1 MKVKKSV
8 VIRYSEA
15 FKHQV
20 IKEVE
25 EGHCSCEQARKKYGI
40 KGIEYHSVLDEKN
53 G

>member
-25 EGHCSCEQARKKYGI
+25 EGHCSCARPIRNMG
-40 KGIEYHSVLDEKN
+40 
-53 G
+53 